1 MKKILFIAGL
11 VSTILLTACSSEE
24 SVVKEDGKVNAA
36 KDITFQF
43 TEEAYVPGKVSTDK
57 AGAKGIFA
65 VEPQAVDLGDGLIA
79 EVSLEPDTMGT
90 VQTRAPQP
98 MSDGHYTIYAV
109 DASNV
114 RHDGISGTVSG
125 GTFTPDAAKN
135 LELNAGETYTFVCFN
150 DAITDNGTDLQAIEG
165 VVNPMIGT
173 AIHTVSTSAHD
184 VVTFEMKHLMA
195 RLRIQISSHMAPPQ
209 NLTMKLW
216 LSSITDRN
224 ETFDIKG
231 VHINSWSDGNE
242 FNGPTIPFSTN
253 KPYVYSAISQDYTTT
268 SDYVYGSQS
277 ILGES
282 YSFNFTGTLHG
293 ESLTNMSFP
302 PGTYFYN
309 NHSYLVKVKYKSKGP
324 LYLYQDGTVGYLG
337 DKGTRT
343 PIGVV
348 AREKTATQDG
358 MAAALDIIKNNTP
371 AYIYQAYPWEDVSV
385 TGHGNIQLN
394 TTVYNGLWD
403 GQNDMNGY
411 NWTWDAN
418 STIDHVV
425 RAEEQAKYPAFYMAG
440 HYQPSVAVTGENIG
454 KWYIPAMGEVVQL
467 FKRFGEVTISATEP
481 WRGAFSMQEADLKKA
496 IKAFSDVNC
505 NINTTF
511 LWTST
516 TCDAVNTGS
525 LGGPYAPAS
534 FYIRPNDVWVPTFS
548 KQGSNFYILPFV
560 KF

>member
-1 MKKILFIAGL
+1 MKKVLFIAGL

-24 SVVKEDGKVNAA
+24 SIVKEDGKVNAA

-57 AGAKGIFA
+57 AGAKGIYA

-216 LSSITDRN
+216 LPSIADRN

-293 ESLTNMSFP
+293 ESLTNMTFP

-343 PIGVV
+343 PIGLVV
-348 AREKTATQDG
+348 TEKTASDKG
-358 MAAALDIIKNNTP
+358 LAAALNYIPNVIWEQDNPPAGSSDSYQNNTVCYAGP
-371 AYIYQAYPWEDVSV
+371 F
-385 TGHGNIQLN
+385 T
-394 TTVYNGLWD
+394 

-411 NWTWDAN
+411 NWTWDAA
-418 STIDHVV
+418 SSLDGKV
-425 RAEEQAKYPAFYMAG
+425 RGDEQTKYPAFYVAG
-440 HYQPSVAVTGENIG
+440 HYNPGVTVTGANVG
-454 KWYIPAMGEVVQL
+454 KWFLPSFGQIVKMIHLVDKSWTFSATDPWWGYWYSGTGKTPLMTLKGYLTQAGGDLPNGFISTSTQADGTQNSRKFQPIGLMTLASPSGSSVQL
-467 FKRFGEVTISATEP
+467 FIIWKTMGNGGV
-481 WRGAFSMQEADLKKA
+481 WAF
-496 IKAFSDVNC
+496 VN
-505 NINTTF
+505 
-511 LWTST
+511 
-516 TCDAVNTGS
+516 
-525 LGGPYAPAS
+525 Y
-534 FYIRPNDVWVPTFS
+534 
-548 KQGSNFYILPFV
+548 
-560 KF
+560 

>member
-1 MKKILFIAGL
+1 
-11 VSTILLTACSSEE
+11 
-24 SVVKEDGKVNAA
+24 
-36 KDITFQF
+36 
-43 TEEAYVPGKVSTDK
+43 
-57 AGAKGIFA
+57 
-65 VEPQAVDLGDGLIA
+65 
-79 EVSLEPDTMGT
+79 
-90 VQTRAPQP
+90 

-216 LSSITDRN
+216 LPSIADRN

-293 ESLTNMSFP
+293 ESLTNMTFP

-348 AREKTATQDG
+348 VKEKTTGTEGTAIALTDAT
-358 MAAALDIIKNNTP
+358 TP
-371 AYIYQAYPWEDVSV
+371 ATHQAWGKLGVSP
-385 TGHGNIQLN
+385 QLLN
-394 TTVYNGLWD
+394 TTQSTDFNTQLADID
-403 GQNDMNGY
+403 GY
-411 NWTWDAN
+411 HWTYDASGSQDGTVKANN
-418 STIDHVV
+418 STLGSFYT
-425 RAEEQAKYPAFYMAG
+425 AANYNSTTPPAF
-440 HYQPSVAVTGENIG
+440 SGERLG
-454 KWYIPAMGEVVQL
+454 KWYLP
-467 FKRFGEVTISATEP
+467 
-481 WRGAFSMQEADLKKA
+481 
-496 IKAFSDVNC
+496 
-505 NINTTF
+505 
-511 LWTST
+511 
-516 TCDAVNTGS
+516 S
-525 LGGPYAPAS
+525 LGEWALALKLLAKVTYFPTTMEEYGGSSLPTTRGKFDWTALNTVFTAVGGTALEDYWYWASGEYNGQQATVVCFDRSPANNI
-534 FYIRPNDVWVPTFS
+534 FTFGTDEKNYIGCCVRAFIH
-548 KQGSNFYILPFV
+548 F
-560 KF
+560 

>member
-24 SVVKEDGKVNAA
+24 SIVKEDGKVNAA

-57 AGAKGIFA
+57 AGAKGIYA

-216 LSSITDRN
+216 LPSIADRN

-293 ESLTNMSFP
+293 ESLTNMTFP

-324 LYLYQDGTVGYLG
+324 LYLYQDGTVGYFG
-337 DKGTRT
+337 NKGTRT

-348 AREKTATQDG
+348 VKEKTTGTEGTAIALTDAT
-358 MAAALDIIKNNTP
+358 TP
-371 AYIYQAYPWEDVSV
+371 ATHQAWGKLGVSP
-385 TGHGNIQLN
+385 QLLN
-394 TTVYNGLWD
+394 TTQSTDFNTQLADID
-403 GQNDMNGY
+403 GY
-411 NWTWDAN
+411 HWTYDASGSQDGTVKANN
-418 STIDHVV
+418 STLGSFYT
-425 RAEEQAKYPAFYMAG
+425 AANYNSTTPPAFSG
-440 HYQPSVAVTGENIG
+440 GRLG
-454 KWYIPAMGEVVQL
+454 KWYLP
-467 FKRFGEVTISATEP
+467 
-481 WRGAFSMQEADLKKA
+481 
-496 IKAFSDVNC
+496 
-505 NINTTF
+505 
-511 LWTST
+511 
-516 TCDAVNTGS
+516 S
-525 LGGPYAPAS
+525 LGEWALALKSLAKVTYFPTTMEEYGGSSLPTTRGKFDWTTLNTVFTAAGGTALENYWYWASGEYNGQQATVVCFDRSPANNI
-534 FYIRPNDVWVPTFS
+534 FTFGTDDKNYIGCCVRAFIH
-548 KQGSNFYILPFV
+548 F
-560 KF
+560 

>member
-11 VSTILLTACSSEE
+11 VSTMLFTACSSEE
-24 SVVKEDGKVNAA
+24 SIVKEDGKVNAA

-57 AGAKGIFA
+57 AGAKGIYA
-65 VEPQAVDLGDGLIA
+65 AEPQAVDLGDGLIA

-216 LSSITDRN
+216 LPSIADRN

-242 FNGPTIPFSTN
+242 YNGPTIPFSPN

-293 ESLTNMSFP
+293 ESLTNMTFP

-348 AREKTATQDG
+348 VKEKTTGTEGTAIALTDAT
-358 MAAALDIIKNNTP
+358 TP
-371 AYIYQAYPWEDVSV
+371 ATHQAWGKQGVS
-385 TGHGNIQLN
+385 TQLLN
-394 TTVYNGLWD
+394 TTQSTDFNTQLADID
-403 GQNDMNGY
+403 GY
-411 NWTWDAN
+411 HWTYDASGSQDGTVKANN
-418 STIDHVV
+418 STLGSFYT
-425 RAEEQAKYPAFYMAG
+425 AANYNSTTPPAFSG
-440 HYQPSVAVTGENIG
+440 GRLG
-454 KWYIPAMGEVVQL
+454 KWYLP
-467 FKRFGEVTISATEP
+467 
-481 WRGAFSMQEADLKKA
+481 
-496 IKAFSDVNC
+496 
-505 NINTTF
+505 
-511 LWTST
+511 
-516 TCDAVNTGS
+516 S
-525 LGGPYAPAS
+525 LGEWALALKSLAKVTYFPTTMEEYGGSSLPTTKGKFDWTTLNTVFTAVGGTALEDYWYWASGEYNGQQATVVCFDQSPANNI
-534 FYIRPNDVWVPTFS
+534 FTFGTDEKNYIGCCVRAFIH
-548 KQGSNFYILPFV
+548 F
-560 KF
+560 

>member
-11 VSTILLTACSSEE
+11 VSTMLLAACSSEE
-24 SVVKEDGKVNAA
+24 SVVKEDGKVNVA
-36 KDITFQF
+36 KGITFQF

-57 AGAKGIFA
+57 AGAKGIYA

-216 LSSITDRN
+216 LPSIADRN

-242 FNGPTIPFSTN
+242 FNGPTIPFSPN

-293 ESLTNMSFP
+293 ESLTNMTFP

-309 NHSYLVKVKYKSKGP
+309 NHSYLVKVKYKSKDP

-348 AREKTATQDG
+348 VKEKTTGTEGTAIALTDAT
-358 MAAALDIIKNNTP
+358 TP
-371 AYIYQAYPWEDVSV
+371 ATHQAWGKLGVS
-385 TGHGNIQLN
+385 TQLLN
-394 TTVYNGLWD
+394 TTQSTDFNTQLADID
-403 GQNDMNGY
+403 GY
-411 NWTWDAN
+411 HWTYDASGSQDGTVKANN
-418 STIDHVV
+418 STLGSFYT
-425 RAEEQAKYPAFYMAG
+425 AANYNSTTPPAFSG
-440 HYQPSVAVTGENIG
+440 GRLG
-454 KWYIPAMGEVVQL
+454 KWYLP
-467 FKRFGEVTISATEP
+467 
-481 WRGAFSMQEADLKKA
+481 
-496 IKAFSDVNC
+496 
-505 NINTTF
+505 
-511 LWTST
+511 
-516 TCDAVNTGS
+516 S
-525 LGGPYAPAS
+525 LGEWALALKSLAKVTYFPTTMEEYGGSSLPTTRGKFDWTALNTVFTAVGGTALEDYWYWASGEYNGQQATVVCFDRSPANNI
-534 FYIRPNDVWVPTFS
+534 FTFGTDEKNYIGCCVRAFIH
-548 KQGSNFYILPFV
+548 F
-560 KF
+560 

>member
-1 MKKILFIAGL
+1 MKKILFIVGL

-24 SVVKEDGKVNAA
+24 SVVKEDGKVNAV

-57 AGAKGIFA
+57 AGAKGIYA

-114 RHDGISGTVSG
+114 RHDGISGTVAG

-216 LSSITDRN
+216 LPSIADRN

-242 FNGPTIPFSTN
+242 YNGPTIPFSPN

-293 ESLTNMSFP
+293 ESLTNMTFP

-348 AREKTATQDG
+348 VKEKTTGTEGTAIALTDAT
-358 MAAALDIIKNNTP
+358 TP
-371 AYIYQAYPWEDVSV
+371 ATHQAWGKLGVSP
-385 TGHGNIQLN
+385 QLLN
-394 TTVYNGLWD
+394 TTQSTDFNTQLADID
-403 GQNDMNGY
+403 GY
-411 NWTWDAN
+411 HWTYDASGSQDGTVKANN
-418 STIDHVV
+418 STLGSFYT
-425 RAEEQAKYPAFYMAG
+425 AANYNSTTPPAFSG
-440 HYQPSVAVTGENIG
+440 GRLG
-454 KWYIPAMGEVVQL
+454 KWYLPSLGEWAL
-467 FKRFGEVTISATEP
+467 ALKSLAKVTYFPTTMEEYGGSSLPTT
-481 WRGAFSMQEADLKKA
+481 RGKFDWTTL
-496 IKAFSDVNC
+496 
-505 NINTTF
+505 NTVFTAAGGTA
-511 LWTST
+511 LEDYWYWTSGEYNGQQAT
-516 TCDAVNTGS
+516 VVCFDGS
-525 LGGPYAPAS
+525 PAQNI
-534 FYIRPNDVWVPTFS
+534 FHFGTDDKHYIGCCVRAFIH
-548 KQGSNFYILPFV
+548 F
-560 KF
+560 

>member
-11 VSTILLTACSSEE
+11 VSTMLLAACSSEE
-24 SVVKEDGKVNAA
+24 SVVKEDGKVNVA
-36 KDITFQF
+36 KGITFQF

-57 AGAKGIFA
+57 AGAKGIYA

-216 LSSITDRN
+216 LPSIADRN

-242 FNGPTIPFSTN
+242 YNGPTIPFSTN

-293 ESLTNMSFP
+293 ESLTSMTFP

-309 NHSYLVKVKYKSKGP
+309 NHSYLVKVKYKSKDP

-348 AREKTATQDG
+348 AIEKT
-358 MAAALDIIKNNTP
+358 
-371 AYIYQAYPWEDVSV
+371 
-385 TGHGNIQLN
+385 N
-394 TTVYNGLWD
+394 TTNGTAVALKEAIPGYGGCPWSDYGITDGNTTRSSDFNTNYNDL
-403 GQNDMNGY
+403 NGY
-411 NWTWDAN
+411 KWTWDAAS
-418 STIDHVV
+418 STDGKVK
-425 RAEEQAKYPAFYMAG
+425 ANEQTKYQAFYHAANYNPG
-440 HYQPSVAVTGENIG
+440 VGITGANVG
-454 KWYIPAMGEVVQL
+454 KWYLPAAGEWLRALERLGKAGKATTLDYQTMYYIDWKYL
-467 FKRFGEVTISATEP
+467 NKAFTAAGGEALAAYWYHTSSEISAITTVTITFDRNASNPPANKYALTDMDNKGVE
-481 WRGAFSMQEADLKKA
+481 
-496 IKAFSDVNC
+496 DVR
-505 NINTTF
+505 
-511 LWTST
+511 
-516 TCDAVNTGS
+516 
-525 LGGPYAPAS
+525 S
-534 FYIRPNDVWVPTFS
+534 FIHF
-548 KQGSNFYILPFV
+548 
-560 KF
+560 

>member
-11 VSTILLTACSSEE
+11 VSTMLLAACSSEE

-57 AGAKGIFA
+57 AGAKGIYA

-90 VQTRAPQP
+90 VQTRTPQP

-216 LSSITDRN
+216 LPSIADRN

-293 ESLTNMSFP
+293 ESLTNMTFP

-337 DKGTRT
+337 NKGTRT

-348 AREKTATQDG
+348 VKEKTIGTEGTAIALTDAT
-358 MAAALDIIKNNTP
+358 TP
-371 AYIYQAYPWEDVSV
+371 ATHQAWGKLGVSP
-385 TGHGNIQLN
+385 QLLN
-394 TTVYNGLWD
+394 TTQSTDFNTQLADID
-403 GQNDMNGY
+403 GY
-411 NWTWDAN
+411 HWTYDTSGSQDGTVKANN
-418 STIDHVV
+418 STLGSFYTAANYNSITP
-425 RAEEQAKYPAFYMAG
+425 PAFSG
-440 HYQPSVAVTGENIG
+440 GRLG
-454 KWYIPAMGEVVQL
+454 KWYLPSLGEWALALKSLAKVTY
-467 FKRFGEVTISATEP
+467 FPTTMEVYGGSSLPTT
-481 WRGAFSMQEADLKKA
+481 RGKFDWTTLNTAFTAVGGTALEDYWY
-496 IKAFSDVNC
+496 
-505 NINTTF
+505 
-511 LWTST
+511 WTSGEYNGQQAT
-516 TCDAVNTGS
+516 VVCFDGS
-525 LGGPYAPAS
+525 PAQNI
-534 FYIRPNDVWVPTFS
+534 FHFGTDDKNYIGCCVRAFIH
-548 KQGSNFYILPFV
+548 F
-560 KF
+560 